1 MMQIDRLIRAIEE
14 KDNPT
19 ALGLDTRLE
28 YLPPSCVREHPGQP
42 ANAVRDFNFALLDA
56 LKDIVPSVKVQAAYY
71 ELMGLA
77 GLAGIPGGSGYIS
90 KTLIHESIVEY
101 IELLEEKGLAAGPYR
116 LAEWIFLIS
125 GGLTLAYML
134 KLFICLCV
142 EKNRDAKRQRRRHR
156 PAVPRAS
163 RGQAARAAQ

>member
-1 MMQIDRLIRAIEE
+1 MRGFGRGKPVFI
-14 KDNPT
+14 
-19 ALGLDTRLE
+19 
-28 YLPPSCVREHPGQP
+28 
-42 ANAVRDFNFALLDA
+42 FAM
-56 LKDIVPSVKVQAAYY
+56 
-71 ELMGLA
+71 LMGLA

-101 IELLEEKGLAAGPYR
+101 IELLEEEGLAAGPYR

-142 EKNRDAKRQRRRHR
+142 EKNRDAKRHEDDTFYREQVIGPRDRNDSNAIYTMAD
-156 PAVPRAS
+156 AVS
-163 RGQAARAAQ
+163 RYSSNVMPSRISCNV